1 MMLPIALIATS
12 ILACGKGGPGPDEVP
27 LQAQGDSGSD
37 TGSDTGTASATGV
50 AGVRGSA
57 TVQSVGPDF
66 TYEGTEEIYFE
77 SIAGDSWCSILSDVA
92 VVDLGISPCKDCD
105 WSFTLQTSNSQASAG
120 CAVSDASSSGASS
133 YDGATFSYGY
143 IQGKKYGTLAYYY
156 DGYGWYGTY
165 ADASWDDQTG
175 DFLYDWPVSNLYGTY

>member
-27 LQAQGDSGSD
+27 LQGLTDSGSD
-37 TGSDTGTASATGV
+37 TGSDTGTVEATGV
-50 AGVRGSA
+50 AGIRGSA

-77 SIAGDSWCSILSDVA
+77 SVVGDSWCSVLSDVTA
-92 VVDLGISPCKDCD
+92 VDLGIAACKDCA
-105 WSFTLQTSNSQASAG
+105 WSFTLQTSGSQASAG
-120 CAVSDASSSGASS
+120 CTLSDTSS
-133 YDGATFSYGY
+133 YDGATFSYGF
-143 IQGKKYGTLAYYY
+143 IQGDKYGTLAYYY

-175 DFLYDWPVSNLYGTY
+175 DFQYDWPISDLYGTY